1 MRKHE
6 INLYDHSESNS
17 DKDSKILE
25 VEESS
30 KSKIKTS
37 TIKQKESTIKTKHKL
52 HEKHQKSLRPEN
64 SNSRVRNSYEND
76 KYESDEYY

>member
-37 TIKQKESTIKTKHKL
+37 TIKQKESTIKTKHVFMNTIL
-52 HEKHQKSLRPEN
+52 QNDLTNTMINEN
-64 SNSRVRNSYEND
+64 I
-76 KYESDEYY
+76 